1 MPLDLPALVSPAQT
15 AVLTMEMQR
24 GVIGDLAVVPMLG
37 EVVASQGTIGH
48 LARLLAGARRS
59 GVRVVH
65 CTAARRADGAGSVDN
80 CPMLAAARRHPERLL
95 IGTAS
100 SEVVPGLGPADSDI
114 VSPRVHGMSP
124 FTGTS
129 LDMTL
134 RNLGVRTVIATGVS
148 LNIGV
153 VGMVI
158 EAVNLGYQ
166 VVVPTDCVA
175 GVPTDY
181 AEAVLSNTIAF
192 LATRTTADGVLKAW
206 GTAAAGE

>member
-1 MPLDLPALVSPAQT
+1 MPLDLHTLVSPTKT

-24 GVIGDLAVVPMLG
+24 GVIGDLATVPALAGVV
-37 EVVASQGTIGH
+37 EKHRTVDHV
-48 LARLLAGARRS
+48 ARLVAGARQA

-65 CTAARRADGAGSVDN
+65 CTAERRADDAGSVVN
-80 CPMLAAARRHPERLL
+80 CPMLAIAARDPERLL

-100 SEVVPGLGPADSDI
+100 AQVVPELGPADSDL

-124 FTGTS
+124 FAGTS
-129 LDMTL
+129 LDITL
-134 RNLGVRTVIATGVS
+134 RNLGVSTVVATGVS

-153 VGMVI
+153 LGMVI

-175 GVPTDY
+175 GVPDDY
-181 AEAVLSNTIAF
+181 AEAVLANSVAF
-192 LATRTTADGVLKAW
+192 LATRTTADRLLEVW
-206 GTAAAGE
+206 AAGATG